1 MYHIQPF
8 YIGGNRYDIPILYVQ
23 FLRRNIQ
30 TCFRNIRNRNIFP
43 FFLYF
48 NHLGYHGRIIFQPM
62 IIVRVCGHKIQIQDL

>member
-30 TCFRNIRNRNIFP
+30 TCFRAQRK
-43 FFLYF
+43 FLVGKF
-48 NHLGYHGRIIFQPM
+48 
-62 IIVRVCGHKIQIQDL
+62 

>member
-43 FFLYF
+43 FFSIS
-48 NHLGYHGRIIFQPM
+48 IIWDIMEGLFSTDDNCQN
-62 IIVRVCGHKIQIQDL
+62 VWT